1 MSMQLVAPVLG
12 GAFLAVSGMV
22 WVMASGGSAL
32 AVLAGG
38 GLPIAISVV
47 SLYAF
52 QVAAENGESQRH
64 HDSFVAVNFLVK
76 VVLIGLWMVLILLAT
91 TLPRIPFVVSLLVN
105 FFTWHVYEAY
115 RYQAYLQAATTTGA
129 KVS

>member
-1 MSMQLVAPVLG
+1 MSMRVIAPALG
-12 GAFLAVSGMV
+12 GLFLAVSGMV
-22 WVMASGGSAL
+22 WMMAGERNAL

-38 GLPIAISVV
+38 SLPIAISVV

-52 QVAAENGESQRH
+52 LVAAAKGESQRYH
-64 HDSFVAVNFLVK
+64 QRFVGINFLVK
-76 VVLIGLWMVLILLAT
+76 VVLIGLWMAFILRAT

-115 RYQAYLQAATTTGA
+115 RYQAYLQAALKGA

>member
-1 MSMQLVAPVLG
+1 MSLRVIAPALG
-12 GAFLAVSGMV
+12 GAFLAVSGIV
-22 WVMASGGSAL
+22 WVLASGRSAL
-32 AVLAGG
+32 AILAGG
-38 GLPIAISVV
+38 GLPIAISVI
-47 SLYAF
+47 SLYVF

-64 HDSFVAVNFLVK
+64 HDSFVAINFLVK
-76 VVLIGLWMVLILLAT
+76 VILIGLWMVLILLAT

-115 RYQAYLQAATTTGA
+115 RYQAYLQAVTTGA